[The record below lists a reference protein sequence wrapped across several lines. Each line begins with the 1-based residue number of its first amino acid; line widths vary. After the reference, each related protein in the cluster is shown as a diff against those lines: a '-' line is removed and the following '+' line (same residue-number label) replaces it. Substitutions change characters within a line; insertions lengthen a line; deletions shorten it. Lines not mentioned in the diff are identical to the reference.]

1 LAAREA
7 VARQSRVEAA
17 QTLFAAGTSAFSDQ
31 SYGEAMDYFKAAFET
46 MPSVPAVA
54 DQRRIFFRRYQSAS
68 LVYARVKVEEAR
80 WAEAE
85 ATLAEVIAT
94 AEDHSVPAA
103 LIDPEVRRMH
113 RELRDHDDRYNRA
126 ASPQHLDRVEE
137 VRSKLILAKGYLE
150 LGDYDRAERS
160 YHQVLAVDRYNV
172 AARRGLERVERHRMD
187 YYDAAYDHTRAKK
200 VAEVKAG
207 WESPV
212 PVVGLGAADP
222 LPFGDVAM
230 GGSIS
235 IENKLNRI
243 IIPSM
248 EFSSARLADVLEFL
262 AQKSQEL
269 DTVATD
275 PLDRGV
281 SIVIDPS
288 GDPGAVP
295 PAERTLS
302 VRLTN
307 IPLGE
312 AIRYVTQQ
320 AGMRYRID
328 AVAVTVV
335 PMSVDVGA
343 AMMSRTFTVP
353 PGFISAN
360 QPDAPGAAVNDP
372 FADPTPQTS
381 GIQVSRVSARQFLE
395 SSGILFADGAS
406 AQFFPATST
415 LLVRNTAEQL
425 MAVENLIQSSR
436 EAGSKNVLVGVKMI
450 SVGSTELRE
459 KGLDI
464 LLGQFNLGS
473 TPRVFAGGGTQGN
486 AAVPM
491 ATADFPFSFGGIPVG
506 MHPIT
511 SGLRMGSLATTQS
524 IQDVINRDSP
534 GTTGFRSPGVFA
546 ISGVFTD
553 PQFQIVLRA
562 LDQLKG
568 TDLLADQHVVVR
580 PGQVARIE
588 QVREFIYPTEYDPP
602 EIPND
607 FGRFT
612 IGNTTYITDPPLT
625 FPVAPAT
632 PTAFETRGLGQLIE
646 VEPTV
651 AGDNLTVNLNVVL
664 DFSDFAGFINYGTPI
679 RNTNFVGLDGQASV
693 ITENRILMPVFDAIK
708 ETTNVNVWDG
718 QTIAIGGLHGEAVTS
733 VNDKVPMLGDLPL
746 VGRAFR
752 SSRHESAKQAMLIFI
767 TVKLVDPGGNP
778 INAPPDDPDLPG
790 AEGIRSLTMP
800 GGASF
805 APGTP
810 LPASYA
816 K

>member
-1 LAAREA
+1 M
-7 VARQSRVEAA
+7 ARQSRVEAA
-17 QTLFAAGTSAFSDQ
+17 QTLFSAGTRAFSDR

-68 LVYARVKVEEAR
+68 LVYAQVKIEEAR
-80 WAEAE
+80 WVEAE
-85 ATLAEVIAT
+85 ATLAEVIST
-94 AEDHSVPAA
+94 AEEHSIPAV
-103 LIDPEVRRMH
+103 LIDPEIRRMH
-113 RELRDHDDRYNRA
+113 RELLEHDDRYNRA
-126 ASPQHLDRVEE
+126 ASPQHLERVEE
-137 VRSKLILAKGYLE
+137 VRSKLILANGYLE

-187 YYDAAYDHTRAKK
+187 YYDAAYDHTRARKI
-200 VAEVKAG
+200 AEVKAG
-207 WESPV
+207 WETPV
-212 PVVGLGAADP
+212 PVLGLGATGP
-222 LPFGDVAM
+222 LAIGEVAM

-235 IENKLNRI
+235 IEHKLNRI

-262 AQKSQEL
+262 SQKSQEL
-269 DTVATD
+269 DTDATD
-275 PLDRGV
+275 PLDRGI

-288 GDPGAVP
+288 GDPGTVP
-295 PAERTLS
+295 PGERTLS

-312 AIRYVTQQ
+312 AIRYATQQ
-320 AGMRYRID
+320 VNMRYRID

-343 AMMSRTFTVP
+343 AMMSRSFNVP

-372 FADPTPQTS
+372 FADPTPQRS

-395 SSGILFADGAS
+395 NSGILFGEGAS

-425 MAVENLIQSSR
+425 MAVEDLIQSSR
-436 EAGSKNVLVGVKMI
+436 IAGSKNVLVGIKMI

-464 LLGQFNLGS
+464 LLGQFNIGNNPS
-473 TPRVFAGGGTQGN
+473 NSPRVFAGGGTQGN
-486 AAVPM
+486 TSVPM
-491 ATADFPFSFGGIPVG
+491 ATADFPFSFGGLPVG

-511 SGLRMGSLATTQS
+511 SGLRMGSLSATQS
-524 IQDVINRDSP
+524 IQDIINRDSP

-553 PQFQIVLRA
+553 PQYQVVLRA

-607 FGRFT
+607 FGRLQVGNVII
-612 IGNTTYITDPPLT
+612 IGPPPLT
-625 FPVAPAT
+625 FPATPAT
-632 PTAFETRGLGQLIE
+632 PTAFETRNLGQTIE

-664 DFSDFAGFINYGTPI
+664 DFSDFVGFINYGTPI
-679 RNTNFVGLDGQASV
+679 RNSNFVGADGQPSV

-718 QTIAIGGLHGEAVTS
+718 QTIAIGGLHGEAITS
-733 VNDKVPMLGDLPL
+733 AQDKIPMLGDLPL

-752 SSRHESAKQAMLIFI
+752 SSRHESAKQAMLIFV

-778 INAPPDDPDLPG
+778 INAPPDDPELPG

-800 GGASF
+800 GGAPF